1 MSTPSNSINESTTGI
16 TGFSGTAF
24 PGTAVTQY
32 NVQVGGS
39 TSSTLS
45 NVAPSSTSGVPLVSG
60 GSSANPS
67 FTTAVVAGGGT
78 GVATMTTAYA
88 PVCAG
93 TTATGALQVA
103 STGLSTSGLPLISNG
118 SSALPSFAALP
129 ASSINGSTSGS
140 APSAGVI
147 GEQKTANANVSPL
160 TNNTPAN
167 IASVSLTAG
176 VWDVSGMGVF
186 YGTITGTKFIL
197 GISSTSA
204 TLPGSDGINQV
215 TKPTPPTGSSDAGL
229 TVCPQRVTIS
239 GTTTYYLVAQG
250 TFSLGTLGF
259 QGIITATRVG

>member
-1 MSTPSNSINESTTGI
+1 MSTPSNSINESTIGI
-16 TGFSGTAF
+16 TGFSGTTF

-39 TSSTLS
+39 TSSTFS
-45 NVAPSSTSGVPLVSG
+45 NVAPSSTSAIPLISQ
-60 GSSANPS
+60 GSSSNPL
-67 FTTAVVAGGGT
+67 FGTAVVAGGGT
-78 GVATMTTAYA
+78 GVVTMTTAYA

-93 TTATGALQVA
+93 TTAIGALQVA
-103 STGLSTSGLPLISNG
+103 STGLSTSGLPLVSNG
-118 SSALPSFAALP
+118 SAALPSFQALS

-147 GEQKTANANVSPL
+147 GQQLTATGNITPI
-160 TNNTPAN
+160 TTNTPTN
-167 IASVSLTAG
+167 IASISLTAG
-176 VWDVSGMGVF
+176 IWDVSGMGVF

-197 GISSTSA
+197 GIGSGSA

-215 TKPTPPTGSSDAGL
+215 TKPTPPTAASDAGL

-250 TFSLGTLGF
+250 TFTVGTLGF